1 MKLVKRGDRY
11 ETISQYHERHIPKAA
26 GFRWDPTNKVWWT
39 NDIAKAILLADYA
52 SVALKDE
59 LAEFIKERER
69 AFEAS
74 SATDADIDLP
84 IPEGL
89 EYLPFQKAGIAY
101 GIQQPN
107 ILLADEMGLGKTIQ
121 AIGIINADPTIERAL
136 IIVPA
141 TLRTNWKRE
150 LEKWLVRPTTI
161 GIASGKDWPDTDI
174 VIINYDILKNHLDA
188 MRAQEWDILICDE
201 AHALK
206 NPKAQRTQY
215 VLGKWHK
222 DPAKRIP
229 AIPTRRK
236 VFITGTPILN
246 RPIELYPLIKA
257 LDPITWGNWRNY
269 VTRYC
274 DGHQT
279 RWGWD
284 VSGASNLDELQ
295 EKLRSTIMVRRLKA
309 DVLADLPPKRR
320 QIMALPQNG
329 AAPAVASEW
338 EIMRRNEDMLE
349 ELRAAVELAKA
360 SEDEADYKAA
370 VENLR
375 DGARRAFEDISKA
388 RHETALA
395 KLPAVKAHL
404 HELLE
409 TGEKVVVFAHHLD
422 VLHALAEEFGD
433 AAVML
438 VGATS
443 QDDRQLAVDRFQSD
457 PQVKLFI
464 GSLKAAGVGITL
476 TSSSTVVF
484 AELDWTPAMMT
495 QAEDRCHRIG
505 QANSVLVQHLVLD
518 GSIDAAMAQTLVE
531 KQEIIDKAL
540 DDDIPEKEIPV
551 LPVKEPTTAKVS
563 RKQVATEAEELTSE
577 QIDAVHEGLK
587 ILAALDPDRAAQRNH
602 MGFNA
607 FDGKIGHELA
617 NVSKLTPRQAALG
630 RRLVKKYHRQLGD
643 ELLRKIG

>member
-1 MKLVKRGDRY
+1 MK
-11 ETISQYHERHIPKAA
+11 PKAA

-52 SVALKDE
+52 SGAVKDE

>member
-11 ETISQYHERHIPKAA
+11 ETISEYEERHIPKAA
-26 GFRWDPTNKVWWT
+26 GFRWDPTNKAWWT
-39 NDIAKAILLADYA
+39 NDIAKAVQLADYA
-52 SVALKDE
+52 SVALKGE
-59 LAEFIKERER
+59 LAEFIEERER
-69 AFEAS
+69 AFAAS

-84 IPEGL
+84 VPEGL

-101 GIQQPN
+101 GLKQPN

-121 AIGIINADPTIERAL
+121 AIGLINADPTIERAL

-141 TLRTNWKRE
+141 TLRTNWQRE
-150 LEKWLVRPTTI
+150 LTKWLVRPATI
-161 GIASGKDWPDTDI
+161 GIASGKDWPDTDM

-188 MRAQEWDILICDE
+188 IRAQEWDILICDE

-229 AIPTRRK
+229 AVPARRK

-257 LDPITWGNWRNY
+257 LDSTTWGNWRSY

-274 DGHQT
+274 DGHET

-422 VLHALAEEFGD
+422 VLNALAEEFGD
-433 AAVML
+433 AAVIL

-443 QDDRQLAVDRFQSD
+443 QDDRQLAVDRFQND
-457 PQVKLFI
+457 PEIKLFI

-476 TSSSTVVF
+476 TASSTVVF

-540 DDDIPEKEIPV
+540 DDEIPEKEIPV
-551 LPVKEPTTAKVS
+551 LPVEEPATAKVS
-563 RKQVATEAEELTSE
+563 RRQVATEAEALTPE
-577 QIDAVHEGLK
+577 QIDAVHEGLRL
-587 ILAALDPDRAAQRNH
+587 LAALDPDRAAQRNQ

-617 NVSKLTPRQAALG
+617 NVSKLTPKQAALG
-630 RRLVKKYHRQLGD
+630 RRLLQKYHRQLGD

>member
-59 LAEFIKERER
+59 LAEFIKECER

-101 GIQQPN
+101 GLKQPN

-121 AIGIINADPTIERAL
+121 AIGMINADPTIERAL

-630 RRLVKKYHRQLGD
+630 RRLLQKYHRQLGD

>member
-11 ETISQYHERHIPKAA
+11 ETISEYEERHIPKAA
-26 GFRWDPTNKVWWT
+26 GFRWDPTNKAWWT
-39 NDIAKAILLADYA
+39 NDIAKAVQLADYA
-52 SVALKDE
+52 SVALKGE
-59 LAEFIKERER
+59 LAEFIEERER
-69 AFEAS
+69 AFAAS

-84 IPEGL
+84 VPEGL

-101 GIQQPN
+101 GLKQPN

-121 AIGIINADPTIERAL
+121 AIGLINADPTIERAL

-246 RPIELYPLIKA
+246 RPIELYPLLKA
-257 LDPITWGNWRNY
+257 LDSTTWGNWRSY

-443 QDDRQLAVDRFQSD
+443 QDDRQLAVDRFQND
-457 PQVKLFI
+457 PGVKLFI

-476 TSSSTVVF
+476 TASSTVVF

-505 QANSVLVQHLVLD
+505 QANSVLIQHLVLD
-518 GSIDAAMAQTLVE
+518 GSIDAGMAQTLIE
-531 KQEIIDKAL
+531 KQAVIDKAL
-540 DDDIPEKEIPV
+540 DDEIPEKEIPV
-551 LPVKEPTTAKVS
+551 LPVEEPTTAPVS
-563 RKQVATEAEELTSE
+563 RQQVVTEAESLTPE
-577 QIDAVHEGLK
+577 QIEAVHEGLRM
-587 ILAALDPDRAAQRNH
+587 LAALDPDRAAQRNQ
-602 MGFNA
+602 MGFSA
-607 FDGKIGHELA
+607 FDGRIGHELA
-617 NVSKLTPRQAALG
+617 NVSKLTPKQAALG
-630 RRLVKKYHRQLGD
+630 RRLLQKYHRQLGD

>member
-11 ETISQYHERHIPKAA
+11 ETISEYEERHIPKAA
-26 GFRWDPTNKVWWT
+26 GFRWDPTNKAWWT
-39 NDIAKAILLADYA
+39 NDIAKAVQLADYA
-52 SVALKDE
+52 SVALKGE
-59 LAEFIKERER
+59 LAEFIEERER
-69 AFEAS
+69 AFAAS

-84 IPEGL
+84 VPEGL

-101 GIQQPN
+101 GLKQPN

-121 AIGIINADPTIERAL
+121 AIGLINADPTIERAL

-141 TLRTNWKRE
+141 TLRTNWQRE
-150 LEKWLVRPTTI
+150 LTKWLVRPATI
-161 GIASGKDWPDTDI
+161 GIASGKDWPDTDM

-188 MRAQEWDILICDE
+188 IRAQEWDILICDE